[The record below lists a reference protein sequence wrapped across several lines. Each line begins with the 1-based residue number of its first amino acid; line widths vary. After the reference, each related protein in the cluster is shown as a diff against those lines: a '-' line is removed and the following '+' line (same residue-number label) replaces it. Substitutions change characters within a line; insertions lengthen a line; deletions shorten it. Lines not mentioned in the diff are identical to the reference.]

1 MLNPRSVNFG
11 NVHHLIPGR
20 WDGGMGL
27 PGPDALTQVE
37 TLWLALPVLLAQPGV
52 PVGTMFP

>member
-1 MLNPRSVNFG
+1 MLNLTLVNFG
-11 NVHHLIPGR
+11 NVLHWIPGR

-37 TLWLALPVLLAQPGV
+37 TLWLALPALLVQPRV
-52 PVGTMFP
+52 PAGTMFP